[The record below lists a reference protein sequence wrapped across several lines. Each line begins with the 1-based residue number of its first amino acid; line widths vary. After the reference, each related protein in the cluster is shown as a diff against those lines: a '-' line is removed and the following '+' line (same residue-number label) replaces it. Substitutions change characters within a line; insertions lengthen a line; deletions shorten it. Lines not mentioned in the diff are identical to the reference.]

1 MKKHNRYFVS
11 LLALLF
17 FLCFGT
23 HPALADES
31 GEAAAEAEE
40 ESPWQ
45 FSGLMSQQ
53 INQVSFSHWAQ
64 GGENSFAST
73 SLINLNANYKKRN
86 FSWENRLNLAYG
98 ILKIEDTPTRKNED
112 RIHFLSKGGRE
123 VSPKFSTS
131 FLAEFRTQF
140 AKGYNYP
147 NDSVVV
153 SNFMAPGNLTLS
165 IGMEYKPFEYLS
177 IFLSPASGKF
187 TFVLDDDI
195 NKAAFGVE
203 EDKNVN
209 AEFGALLNIMFNK
222 EIFEDVLVESKL
234 TLFNNLVDEDKS
246 NRKNTDVDW
255 ETSINIKINRYITA
269 SALVHMLYD
278 HDTLIPVDGDPGTNG
293 KEVTRKLQIKQ
304 LFGLGLSYRF

>member
-1 MKKHNRYFVS
+1 MKIFKQYSVF
-11 LLALLF
+11 LLAFLF
-17 FLCFGT
+17 FFSLGT
-23 HPALADES
+23 HPVLADEPA
-31 GEAAAEAEE
+31 EAATEVKD
-40 ESPWQ
+40 ESPWK
-45 FSGLMSQQ
+45 FSGLVSQQ
-53 INQVSFSHWAQ
+53 INQVSFSYWAQ

-73 SLINLNANYKKRN
+73 SLINLNADYKKGN
-86 FSWENRLNLAYG
+86 FAWENRLSLAYG

-140 AKGYNYP
+140 TKGYNYP
-147 NDSVVV
+147 NDSIVV
-153 SNFMAPGNLTLS
+153 SNFMAPGNLSLS
-165 IGMEYKPFEYLS
+165 IGMEYKPWEYLS

-187 TFVLDDDI
+187 TLVLDDEI
-195 NKAAFGVE
+195 SKSSFGVA

-209 AEFGALLNIMFNK
+209 AEFGALLNIMFKK

-234 TLFNNLVDEDKS
+234 TLFNNLLDEDKS

-255 ETSINIKINRYITA
+255 ETAISIKINRYITA
-269 SALVHMLYD
+269 SALIHMLYD
-278 HDTLIPVDGDPGTNG
+278 HDTLIPVEGDSDTNG
-293 KEVTRKLQIKQ
+293 PGVTRKLQIKQ

>member
-1 MKKHNRYFVS
+1 MKQYRKYSIF
-11 LLALLF
+11 LLMLLF
-17 FLCFGT
+17 ILSAGT
-23 HPALADES
+23 PTALADEP
-31 GEAAAEAEE
+31 GEAAAETEE
-40 ESPWQ
+40 ESPWT
-45 FSGLMSQQ
+45 FSGLVSQQ
-53 INQVSFSHWAQ
+53 INQVSFSYWAQ

-73 SLINLNANYKKRN
+73 SLINLNANYKKGN
-86 FSWENRLNLAYG
+86 FAWENRLNLAYG

-153 SNFMAPGNLTLS
+153 SNFMAPGNLSLS
-165 IGMEYKPFEYLS
+165 IGMDYKLFEYLS

-187 TFVLDDDI
+187 TFVLDDEI
-195 NKAAFGVE
+195 SKSAFGVA
-203 EDKNVN
+203 EDKNIN
-209 AEFGALLNIMFNK
+209 SEFGALLNIMFKK
-222 EIFEDVLVESKL
+222 ELFEDVLVESKL
-234 TLFNNLVDEDKS
+234 TLFNNLLDEDRS

-269 SALVHMLYD
+269 SALFHMLYD
-278 HDTLIPVDGDPGTNG
+278 HDTLIPVEGDPGTNG

-304 LFGLGLSYRF
+304 LFGLGLAYRF

>member
-1 MKKHNRYFVS
+1 MKKYKQCFVF
-11 LLALLF
+11 LLSFIF
-17 FLCFGT
+17 FLSLGT
-23 HPALADES
+23 QPALADEPV
-31 GEAAAEAEE
+31 EAAAEAED
-40 ESPWQ
+40 ESPWT
-45 FSGLMSQQ
+45 FSGLVSQQ
-53 INQVSFSHWAQ
+53 INQVSFSYWAQ

-73 SLINLNANYKKRN
+73 SLINLNADYKKGN
-86 FSWENRLNLAYG
+86 FAWENRLNLAYG

-147 NDSVVV
+147 NDEDVV
-153 SNFMAPGNLTLS
+153 SNFMAPGNLSLS
-165 IGMEYKPFEYLS
+165 IGMEYKPWEYLS

-195 NKAAFGVE
+195 SKSSFGVP

-209 AEFGALLNIMFNK
+209 AEFGALLNIMLKK

-234 TLFNNLVDEDKS
+234 TLFNNLVDDNKS

-269 SALVHMLYD
+269 SALIHMVYD
-278 HDTLIPVDGDPGTNG
+278 HDTLIPVEGDSDMPGMG
-293 KEVTRKLQIKQ
+293 VTRKLQIKQ